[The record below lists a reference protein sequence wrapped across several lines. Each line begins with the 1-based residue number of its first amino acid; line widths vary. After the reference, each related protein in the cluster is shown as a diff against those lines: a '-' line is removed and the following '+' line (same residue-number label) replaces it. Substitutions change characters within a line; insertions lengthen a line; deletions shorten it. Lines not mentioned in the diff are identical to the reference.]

1 MFDKLNKILQ
11 QYKNLN
17 AQIETIDT
25 VKDLNKYT
33 EMTKE
38 LSSLQ
43 PIACLYETYL
53 RVDNN
58 IKEAKEIL
66 NTEVDSELISL
77 AKTELAESM
86 AKKETLESII

>member
-66 NTEVDSELISL
+66 NTEADSELISL